1 MNRSMTCRKGFR
13 RHQKREA
20 KLSRERTKVNL
31 FTAWSVSG
39 IQAE

>member
-1 MNRSMTCRKGFR
+1 MNRSKTCRKVLR

-20 KLSRERTKVNL
+20 KLSREKAKRNL
-31 FTAWSVSG
+31 LTAWSVSG